1 MLASL
6 ELFSAFFSVME
17 IRYVRKMEIRQ
28 VILNSRSDIL
38 LVIPSG

>member
-6 ELFSAFFSVME
+6 ELFSAVFSVME
-17 IRYVRKMEIRQ
+17 ICYVRKMEIRQ

>member
-1 MLASL
+1 MLMSL
-6 ELFSAFFSVME
+6 EFSAVFSVME

-28 VILNSRSDIL
+28 VIFNSISDIL